1 MLMSLNVVTLV
12 GRAGQDPNVKYFESG
27 DVVCNVTLAVNRP
40 TRNSDT
46 PDWFN
51 LGVTR

>member
-1 MLMSLNVVTLV
+1 MSLNVVTLV
-12 GRAGQDPNVKYFESG
+12 GRAGQDPDVKYFESG
-27 DVVCNVTLAVNRP
+27 DVICTLTLAVKRFS
-40 TRNSDT
+40 RKSDG